1 MNIVVQR
8 CNLDRE
14 ADLLITTLRR
24 YLTPDSDRARFDWL
38 YRSNPH
44 GRAAAWLMR
53 DTLIGE
59 VIGAAAAFPRRVMI
73 NGRPAR
79 CWVLGD
85 FCVSDRHRSLG
96 PAVKLQRACLDVL
109 STDQGEFCCDFPSAA
124 MMAVYRRL
132 AVSASLPLVRFAKPL
147 RADRLVRRSLG
158 NTVVGGIATRL
169 ANVVLCL
176 RDWAG
181 DGPPGLEFAVH
192 KGPCGEEF
200 TVFSAKAMPSHGVVA
215 ERTAD
220 YLTWRYLAHPR
231 VSYEILTVRKKGALT
246 GYVVFTQ
253 QGEDASISDCVVN
266 GDRHTT
272 RALLH
277 ELVSLLRGR
286 NAGLVNVPI
295 LEDHPLATILLE
307 LGFRPRESSPMV
319 VYPPSYTAGHPTV
332 QWHIMSGDRDS

>member
-8 CNLDRE
+8 CDLDTER
-14 ADLLITTLRR
+14 DLLIAALQR
-24 YLTPDSDRARFDWL
+24 YLTPDSDQTRFEWL
-38 YRSNPH
+38 YRNSPH

-59 VIGAAAAFPRRVMI
+59 VIGVAAAFPRRVMI

-109 STDQGEFCCDFPSAA
+109 STEQGEFCYDFPSDA

-132 AVSASLPLVRFAKPL
+132 AVGTSSPLVRFAKPL
-147 RADRLVRRSLG
+147 QADRLVRRSLG
-158 NTVVGGIATRL
+158 NTVVGGIVSRV
-169 ANVVLCL
+169 ANAALRL
-176 RDWAG
+176 RDWRG
-181 DGPPGLEFAVH
+181 DGPTGVEFTVH
-192 KGPCGEEF
+192 QGSCGEEF
-200 TVFSAKAMPSHGVVA
+200 TMFAANAMPSYGVAV

-220 YLTWRYLAHPR
+220 YLNWRYLTHPR
-231 VSYEILTVRKKGALT
+231 MSYEILTARKNGALA

-266 GDRHTT
+266 GDRRTS
-272 RALLH
+272 RSLLQ

-286 NAGLVNVPI
+286 HVGLVNVPI
-295 LEDHPLATILLE
+295 LTSHPLTKVLLE
-307 LGFRPRESSPMV
+307 VGFRPRESTPMV
-319 VYPPSYTAGHPTV
+319 VYPLSYTAGHPTG
-332 QWHIMSGDRDS
+332 QWHVMSGDRDS